1 MNGRISLIAFASM
14 ALVMPAIAQDAGSVG
29 GRPALSTTTA
39 QDLISQREKWGSKP
53 STVAAQPA
61 AAPAAAAPAAAAAAP
76 AKAAA
81 AGAYPALP
89 TTTAQELIAERSK
102 WGTAPAGKAKGTAA
116 KAAAPAKAAAAPA
129 KAAAAPAKTAAAAAA
144 PAGGYAVLPTSDPK
158 ALIAE
163 REKWGKGPAGYEKK
177 KVSAPRAAGSGKAAG
192 GAKSAKASATGKAA
206 GSSKKATKVSSAKK
220 SKKKKNED
228 DDN

>member
-81 AGAYPALP
+81 GAYPALP

-116 KAAAPAKAAAAPA
+116 KAAAPAKAATAPA
-129 KAAAAPAKTAAAAAA
+129 KAAAAPAKTAAAAA

-192 GAKSAKASATGKAA
+192 GAKTAKASATDKAA